1 MSWHQI
7 SEVLS
12 IILYKIEIFLINTT
26 LKKTPQKTYFGS
38 AEPVEQEIRNIV
50 KRAG

>member
-12 IILYKIEIFLINTT
+12 IILYEIQIFLKNTT

-50 KRAG
+50 NWAG